1 MKRQSKQR
9 VCVKNFR
16 FWDEMVAPRPRHV
29 VMTTAALAYNY
40 LPSTATVGSFVW
52 ERVKGVGRSEAQK
65 PVNQAWEAT
74 KTYFG
79 VGKKADPHAGEKTE
93 SKADANFTKT
103 EAPKAS
109 VVHVHHSS
117 SAGRGGGGGGGG
129 GGVVLQEDVSV
140 PWWAIGFVALLI
152 STIRS

>member
-1 MKRQSKQR
+1 MGTVGTVGS
-9 VCVKNFR
+9 
-16 FWDEMVAPRPRHV
+16 
-29 VMTTAALAYNY
+29 LAYNQ
-40 LPSTATVGSFVW
+40 LPSTAAVGSFVW
-52 ERVKGVGRSEAQK
+52 ERVKNVGRSEAQK
-65 PVNQAWEAT
+65 PVNEAWEAT
-74 KTYFG
+74 KTHFG
-79 VGKKADPHAGEKTE
+79 VGKKADPHAGAKNA

-129 GGVVLQEDVSV
+129 VVLQEDVSV